1 MGLYR
6 TLVVSSCVQVCEAAG
21 TQLKDEI
28 ELEKWPPGTSNHC
41 SFFLFRIAP
50 EEFTSLTMLPV
61 FRSAGSS
68 IAAGTASK
76 SILSKSAAA
85 SCNCQLSA
93 RALPARRYSTV
104 KPASLASRSRQYAT
118 VSGSNVRS
126 GTSRNNGVRVGTLF
140 LALSILGIGA
150 TSIGLYNYYT
160 SLKTFPPEL
169 RKDLRGA
176 LRCKARQ
183 DYRAAHKFFLQAW
196 ERIMADPELEQSLG
210 LLKVTGVAI
219 AWSEMLEEASR
230 RADQGSVTD
239 AASEAYSALLQ
250 GYDWARGCLRQNP
263 ASVTNEER
271 MRAVSMAVKLAN
283 LAEGQDD
290 LDKQSE
296 EQLTWAV

>member
-1 MGLYR
+1 MLTSTVRTAGLSILG
-6 TLVVSSCVQVCEAAG
+6 TAGKSVLLNVEAASC
-21 TQLKDEI
+21 K
-28 ELEKWPPGTSNHC
+28 C
-41 SFFLFRIAP
+41 RF
-50 EEFTSLTMLPV
+50 
-61 FRSAGSS
+61 
-68 IAAGTASK
+68 
-76 SILSKSAAA
+76 SAAA
-85 SCNCQLSA
+85 PS
-93 RALPARRYSTV
+93 RAVWQRNGELRHRAHTG
-104 KPASLASRSRQYAT
+104 RSYAT
-118 VSGSNVRS
+118 ISGNTLR
-126 GTSRNNGVRVGTLF
+126 GTPSKGGGVRVGTLF
-140 LALSILGIGA
+140 LALSVLGIGA
-150 TSIGLYNYYT
+150 TSVGLYNYYT

-196 ERIMADPELEQSLG
+196 DRIMTDPELEQSLG
-210 LLKVTGVAI
+210 LLKITGIAI

-239 AASEAYSALLQ
+239 AASEAYGALLQ
-250 GYDWARGCLRQNP
+250 GYDYARGFLRQH
-263 ASVTNEER
+263 AATATNEER